1 MNLYPLKLSPQPSE
15 RLWGGERLK
24 TFVADFATL
33 NTAEP
38 IGEAWLIYAENQISN
53 GPLAGQTLQHAADTM
68 QASLLGSTSVAR
80 YGTKVPLLAK
90 LIDADAKLSV
100 QVHPDD
106 AYAAK
111 HEAESEH
118 LGKTEAWYI
127 LDAQPDA
134 AIVWDFERE
143 VSKDEVRKAAEE
155 GELESL
161 LRHVPVRQGDVIY
174 NEAGRVHAIGAGV
187 FLYEIQ
193 QSSDLTYRLYDYKRR
208 GADGELRELHLDKA
222 LDVMMN
228 EPQKNAKLAPKQ
240 LSEDTWLLVASDYFV
255 MERWDIAGTRL
266 HTPSPES
273 LDTLS
278 VLEGSLT
285 LTHGGEMLELH
296 KAESVVL
303 PALLGECQLSGE
315 ARVIRCFV
323 PS

>member
-24 TFVADFATL
+24 TFVGDFATL
-33 NTAEP
+33 QTVEP
-38 IGEAWLIYAENQISN
+38 IGEAWLVYAENQIIN
-53 GPLAGQTLQHAADTM
+53 GPMAGQTLQHAADVL
-68 QASLLGSTSVAR
+68 QASLLGTKSVER

-90 LIDADAKLSV
+90 LIDAADKLSV

-106 AYAAK
+106 AYAAH

-127 LDAQPDA
+127 LDATPDA
-134 AIVWDFERE
+134 QIVWDFERE
-143 VSKDEVRKAAEE
+143 VSSSEVKQAADK

-161 LRHVPVRQGDVIY
+161 LRHVPVRTGDVIH

-193 QSSDLTYRLYDYKRR
+193 QSSDLTYRLYDYDRR
-208 GADGELRELHLDKA
+208 GLNGEPRELHLDKA
-222 LDVMMN
+222 LDMMMN
-228 EPQKNAKLAPKQ
+228 NPDQNAKLAPEQ
-240 LSEDTWLLVASDYFV
+240 LSDDTWLLVRSDYFV
-255 MERWDIAGTRL
+255 MERWDLNGTRL

-285 LTHGGEMLELH
+285 LTYAGEIIELNQ
-296 KAESVVL
+296 AESVVL

-323 PS
+323 P